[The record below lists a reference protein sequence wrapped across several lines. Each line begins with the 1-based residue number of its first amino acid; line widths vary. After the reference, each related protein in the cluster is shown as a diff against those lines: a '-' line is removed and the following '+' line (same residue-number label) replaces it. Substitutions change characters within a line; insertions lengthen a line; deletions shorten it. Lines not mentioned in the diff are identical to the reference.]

1 MQYSFYLTY
10 GALERSVESFVGALC
25 CPGLEDNQLQEL
37 EGIIVELSVAIVVDS
52 LCDYRKT
59 CAKAAI
65 IAIILQQTQSDS
77 LGRQYDHA
85 ELEKRYNELLLKKGI
100 IECWIQLLPDD
111 ERFLIQTHMI
121 QGLDW
126 AKTIA
131 EYDKRWGPMNGRSER
146 SLKRTQARA
155 IKRIVECMNE
165 IEVLTIPDPEKKN
178 GRANE
183 ASFLAPK

>member
-1 MQYSFYLTY
+1 M
-10 GALERSVESFVGALC
+10 
-25 CPGLEDNQLQEL
+25 
-37 EGIIVELSVAIVVDS
+37 ELSVAIVVDN
-52 LCDYRKT
+52 LCDYRQT

-65 IAIILQQTQSDS
+65 IAIILQQAQSDS
-77 LGRQYDHA
+77 FGRQYDRA
-85 ELEKRYNELLLKKGI
+85 ELEKQYNELILKKGI